1 MANEK
6 LNDYIKKCIELGKQ
20 REEITN
26 NLLGVGWS
34 KEDIDASFSAVK
46 EETSVPEVPTKEVA
60 FEEPIDHFSNSLNNE
75 INSIQE
81 ESNNLN
87 ENLKQEK
94 SSINMRRKEVFK
106 EERIIDD
113 SEENNSKK
121 IITPIVVVVVVL
133 LIFSIAFAFIQ
144 KIGPFSSLE
153 VEPEIVQENEN
164 VLPPEEE
171 VVEEPEVVVT
181 WNCGEELIDERD
193 GKSYPTALIGSQCWT
208 AKNMDYFTQ
217 NSWCYDDDELNC
229 SIHGRLY
236 SWESSLISCPPGW
249 TLPTDDQFKE
259 LEAYLGMPQDQLDK
273 NGYRGEN
280 IGSKLSK
287 YTLNGNDQSGF
298 NALMSGIRINDEYKY
313 INSYVVFWLNSKIG
327 NKAVIR
333 TLHDKSSSIYRD
345 TRPLDLGYT
354 VRCIKKE
361 MENGEETNSG
371 ELNNQKYA
379 DENGTIINSNFMLP
393 LSLSSPRSDEDN
405 ITHVVIHSCSNTTEK
420 KDNYYL
426 LEEIIDTFLE
436 ENVSVHYLISRDG
449 EIFKLVDEDR
459 IAYHAGIGDLPGYPE
474 YKDKLNNHS
483 IGIEIFS
490 IGTEEE
496 MEEYISSAIYHS
508 IPEDEKGYTD
518 KQYEALNF
526 LLPIIYER
534 YNISIDRQHII
545 GHDEYS
551 LGRKKDPGSLFDWSR
566 IGF

>member
-46 EETSVPEVPTKEVA
+46 EEASVPEVPTKEVA
-60 FEEPIDHFSNSLNNE
+60 FKEPIDDFSNSLNNE

-121 IITPIVVVVVVL
+121 IITPIVVIVVVL

-144 KIGPFSSLE
+144 KIGPFSSPE

-193 GKSYPTALIGSQCWT
+193 GKSYPTVLIGSQCWT

-229 SIHGRLY
+229 SIYGRLY

-273 NGYRGEN
+273 IGYRGEN

-313 INSYVVFWLNSKIG
+313 INSYVVFWLNSKIE
-327 NKAVIR
+327 NEAVIR

-361 MENGEETNSG
+361 MENDKETNSG
-371 ELNNQKYA
+371 LNNQKYA
-379 DENGTIINSNFMLP
+379 DENSAIINSNFMLP

-405 ITHVVIHSCSNTTEK
+405 ITHVVIHSCSNATEE

-426 LEEIIDTFLE
+426 LEEIIDTFLK

-534 YNISIDRQHII
+534 YNIPIDRQYVI